1 MEQDGTP
8 VHAVAMAAGAV
19 GCGVASVEPFA
30 DALTTM
36 QERRSSGMSGSL
48 GFTFRDPATATD
60 ILKTFPWARRLV
72 VVATTYLPEAGSP
85 SGPAPGTGRVARFA
99 THHHYERLAEV
110 LGAIALN
117 LRTSG
122 HRAEAIHDDNRLVDR
137 AAAVRAGVG
146 WWGKNT
152 MVLTP
157 GHGPWI
163 LLGSVVTDADLPLD
177 TAMSRSCGTCS
188 ACLPAC
194 PTGALVEPGVL
205 DVRLCLAYLLQTP
218 GAIPRELR
226 EAVGD
231 RIYGCD
237 DCLDV
242 CPPGNRSLSL
252 ATADR
257 GRVDLL
263 AVLAASDRELESAT
277 EHWYVPKRRM
287 DYVRRNALVAL
298 GNSGDDRHVYVVA
311 GWLGNG
317 SSTLRSH
324 AAWALGQIGGDQAR
338 RALDAAATVESD
350 SGVLAEIQHAVV
362 RCAGRPAVR

>member
-1 MEQDGTP
+1 ML
-8 VHAVAMAAGAV
+8 
-19 GCGVASVEPFA
+19 F
-30 DALTTM
+30 
-36 QERRSSGMSGSL
+36 RS
-48 GFTFRDPATATD
+48 
-60 ILKTFPWARRLV
+60 
-72 VVATTYLPEAGSP
+72 
-85 SGPAPGTGRVARFA
+85 
-99 THHHYERLAEV
+99 
-110 LGAIALN
+110 
-117 LRTSG
+117 
-122 HRAEAIHDDNRLVDR
+122 
-137 AAAVRAGVG
+137 
-146 WWGKNT
+146 
-152 MVLTP
+152 
-157 GHGPWI
+157 
-163 LLGSVVTDADLPLD
+163 
-177 TAMSRSCGTCS
+177 
-188 ACLPAC
+188 
-194 PTGALVEPGVL
+194 
-205 DVRLCLAYLLQTP
+205 YLLQTP

-242 CPPGNRSLSL
+242 CPPGNTSLSL